1 MKTVKTQI
9 NCGITLS
16 EYAGGIRFGTD
27 ALLLSSFCPKSAKC
41 ADLGAGSGAI
51 GLLLL
56 ASGKA
61 KYVTGVE
68 ISPEYARL
76 ANENAASNGFEKVYS
91 CIECDVSNIRSALPA
106 GEYGL
111 CVSNPPY
118 LPAKSG
124 IENPSG
130 LKHAAFHETTADI
143 DVFCAAASY
152 IIKFGG
158 SFCCVYRPEY
168 IQRLVSGAHKNAMAL
183 KRLRFVHPDTASPA
197 SLVLAEFRKG
207 GKDGARVMPPLVV
220 YTDNAHTVY
229 TDEMRRTVAM

>member
-27 ALLLSSFCPKSAKC
+27 SLLLASFCPKSAKC
-41 ADLGAGSGAI
+41 ADLGAGSGVI

-56 ASGKA
+56 ACGKA
-61 KYVTGVE
+61 KHVTGVE

-76 ANENAASNGFEKVYS
+76 ANENAASNGFESAYTCVNAD
-91 CIECDVSNIRSALPA
+91 ISNIRSAFAA
-106 GEYGL
+106 GECGL

-168 IQRLVSGAHKNAMAL
+168 TERLVSGARKNGMAL
-183 KRLRFVHPDTASPA
+183 KRLRFVHPDIASPA
-197 SLVLAEFRKG
+197 SLLLAEFRKG
-207 GKDGARVMPPLVV
+207 GKNGARVMPPLIV
-220 YTDNAHTVY
+220 YADAAHTVY
-229 TDEMRRTVAM
+229 TDEMRGTIAL